1 MTAYSNK
8 DRGRSTRI
16 EGGSTKNFLEVPKT
30 AQSGSSYSTLLL
42 RVHEVSEQTGPNFR
56 TSPISAELSVYWD
69 SLGHSESM
77 SFLEEER
84 GEPAKPHFP
93 TNADRER
100 SASPHHTEPLSFV
113 AINKLS

>member
-1 MTAYSNK
+1 MTAYSDK

-30 AQSGSSYSTLLL
+30 AQSGSSYSTLLF

-69 SLGHSESM
+69 SLGQTKLNFKTSQDC
-77 SFLEEER
+77 R
-84 GEPAKPHFP
+84 GPKR
-93 TNADRER
+93 DDG
-100 SASPHHTEPLSFV
+100 PL
-113 AINKLS
+113 